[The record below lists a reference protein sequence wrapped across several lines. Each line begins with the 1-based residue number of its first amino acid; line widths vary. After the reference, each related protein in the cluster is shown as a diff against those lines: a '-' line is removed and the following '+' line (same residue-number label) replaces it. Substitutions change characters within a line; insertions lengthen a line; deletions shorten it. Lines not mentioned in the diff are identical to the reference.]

1 LQLKN
6 HLIVSSKFRAA
17 LCVILLLTEHGG
29 TLTSS
34 EMAQQLNVH
43 AAYLRKIM
51 STLLKAGMVEAKEG
65 QDGGYKLKY
74 SGSDITLADVYDA
87 IREIKKSQT
96 VTFCNWTTSINDSLE
111 KLMLE
116 VDECTISYLKE
127 IKATDMLSCFSNS
140 YYTDLS
146 FNWRGRHNHDN

>member
-1 LQLKN
+1 MQIKN
-6 HLIVSSKFRAA
+6 HLIGSSKFRAA

-43 AAYLRKIM
+43 SAYLRKIM

-65 QDGGYKLKY
+65 QDGGYKLKHPE
-74 SGSDITLADVYDA
+74 SDITLADVYDA
-87 IREIKKSQT
+87 VREVKKSKT
-96 VTFCNWTTSINDSLE
+96 VTFCHWTTSINENLA

-127 IKATDMLSCFSNS
+127 IKATDMISSLNNSN
-140 YYTDLS
+140 
-146 FNWRGRHNHDN
+146 